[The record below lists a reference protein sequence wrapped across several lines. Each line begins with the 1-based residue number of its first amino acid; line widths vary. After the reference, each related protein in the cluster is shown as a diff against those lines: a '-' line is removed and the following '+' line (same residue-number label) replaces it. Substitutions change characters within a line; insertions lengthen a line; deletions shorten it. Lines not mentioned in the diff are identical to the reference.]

1 MFLAK
6 SPFHQQITLD
16 VTCILVA
23 EKQCR
28 QYSDL
33 KRFVL
38 LKAEAEALWSSAEL
52 PLSEVEPPG
61 LLPQA
66 VALTD

>member
-1 MFLAK
+1 M
-6 SPFHQQITLD
+6 
-16 VTCILVA
+16 TCILVA

-52 PLSEVEPPG
+52 PLSEAEPPG

>member
-1 MFLAK
+1 M
-6 SPFHQQITLD
+6 
-16 VTCILVA
+16 TCILVA

-38 LKAEAEALWSSAEL
+38 LKAEALRSSAEL